1 MNIYEFGLENEQILL
16 IFHGSCMSWDMF
28 KDDINVLKKY
38 YHIIIPALPGHDLKN
53 DSNYTSVENIAQNI
67 QEWLLMRDIKQIHGI
82 YGLSMGGSIVIRLLA
97 NNKINFDNAIIDAGI
112 TPYSYP
118 KVITRLIAFKDF
130 LCTELGKHSRKML
143 EFGFSPQKYPK
154 EVIDSLQKVLKH
166 MSATTIYRVFKSC
179 NNYSM
184 PIIIP
189 ELETRIQYWYG
200 TVEKKQRK
208 LDLLYVKKVFT
219 STEFIELKNS
229 DHGEFAMRY
238 PKKFAKKVQVFLS
251 S

>member
-1 MNIYEFGLENEQILL
+1 MNIYEFGLDNEQILL
-16 IFHGSCMSWDMF
+16 MFHGSCMSWDMF
-28 KDDINVLKKY
+28 QEDIDSLEKY

-53 DSNYTSVENIAQNI
+53 NSNYTSVEKIAEDM
-67 QEWLLMRDIKQIHGI
+67 QEWLLMRNIRQVHGI

-97 NNKINFDNAIIDAGI
+97 NNRIHFGNAIIDAGI

-118 KVITRLIAFKDF
+118 KVITNLIAVKDF
-130 LCTELGKHSRKML
+130 FFTELGKHSRKML

-154 EVIDSLQKVLKH
+154 EVIDSLKKVLKH
-166 MSATTIYRVFKSC
+166 MNATTIYRVFKSC

-184 PIIIP
+184 PSVIP

-200 TVEKKQRK
+200 TVEKKQRE
-208 LDLLYVKKVFT
+208 LDIAYVKKVFT
-219 STEFIELKNS
+219 VTEFVEFKNL

-238 PKKFAKKVQVFLS
+238 PKEFVEKVQVFLK
-251 S
+251 